1 MNSPDIT
8 LKNGIKI
15 FTIGFSKKSASEFFK
30 ILQQAGVK
38 KVVDIRLNNV
48 SQLAGFT
55 KKDDLEFFLH
65 TIAGIEYRHRTASP
79 NWKRR

>member
-15 FTIGFSKKSASEFFK
+15 FTIGFSKKSARQFFK

-38 KVVDIRLNNV
+38 KVVDIRLNNT
-48 SQLAGFT
+48 GCE
-55 KKDDLEFFLH
+55 DDQ
-65 TIAGIEYRHRTASP
+65 GNYRFP
-79 NWKRR
+79 